1 MLQGETPWVF
11 EATIRV
17 WRKVM
22 NVRTIFLGGASVL
35 LALGLSAAHAQP
47 PEGGMAPGG
56 PPAAQKGAPDGGA
69 AGSPSGGMKEP
80 QGKPSGGPT
89 AAESSPGKDTGKA
102 TGKAEDQT
110 GDDGAGKAAKDDKAG
125 AEKPSTS
132 GAKDTTEKSG
142 TAEKGETKTEGK
154 TGATADTKKDTSG
167 EGGKAAK
174 VDASKVKTHFSQ
186 HKPNVKS
193 VSKTEVSVS
202 VGVALPSAIVLYD
215 LPPDIIVVEGGCPI
229 KYFLWGDD
237 TIVLVDSCTREV
249 VELIAIA

>member
-1 MLQGETPWVF
+1 
-11 EATIRV
+11 
-17 WRKVM
+17 M
-22 NVRTIFLGGASVL
+22 NVRTILLGGASVV
-35 LALGLSAAHAQP
+35 LALGLSAAQAQT

-56 PPAAQKGAPDGGA
+56 PPAAEKGAPDGGA
-69 AGSPSGGMKEP
+69 AGGPSGGMMEP

-89 AAESSPGKDTGKA
+89 ATESSPGKDTGKA
-102 TGKAEDQT
+102 TGKADQM

-125 AEKPSTS
+125 AEKPSTT
-132 GAKDTTEKSG
+132 GAKDTTEKAG

-154 TGATADTKKDTSG
+154 TGATADTKTGTSA
-167 EGGKAAK
+167 EGGKKAK
-174 VDASKVKTHFSQ
+174 VDANKVKTHFSQ
-186 HKPNVKS
+186 HRPNVKS
-193 VSKTEVSVS
+193 VSKTQVSVS

-215 LPPDIIVVEGGCPI
+215 LPPDIIVVEGGCPV

>member
-1 MLQGETPWVF
+1 
-11 EATIRV
+11 
-17 WRKVM
+17 M
-22 NVRTIFLGGASVL
+22 NVRTILLGGAGVV
-35 LALGLSAAHAQP
+35 LALGLSSAQAQT
-47 PEGGMAPGG
+47 PEGMVPGG
-56 PPAAQKGAPDGGA
+56 PPAAEKGVPGGGA
-69 AGSPSGGMKEP
+69 AGDSGGMMEP
-80 QGKPSGGPT
+80 QGKPSDGP
-89 AAESSPGKDTGKA
+89 AATESSPGKDTGKA
-102 TGKAEDQT
+102 AGKSDQM
-110 GDDGAGKAAKDDKAG
+110 GEGEPDKAAKDDKAG
-125 AEKPSTS
+125 AEKPASTT
-132 GAKDTTEKSG
+132 GAKDTTEKAG

-154 TGATADTKKDTSG
+154 TGASTNEGKTGATADTKTDKSAKGG
-167 EGGKAAK
+167 ETAK

>member
-1 MLQGETPWVF
+1 
-11 EATIRV
+11 
-17 WRKVM
+17 M
-22 NVRTIFLGGASVL
+22 NVRTIFLAGASVL
-35 LALGLSAAHAQP
+35 LGLGLSAAQAQT

-56 PPAAQKGAPDGGA
+56 PPAAEKSAPGG
-69 AGSPSGGMKEP
+69 GPSGGMMEP

-89 AAESSPGKDTGKA
+89 ATESSPGKDTGKA
-102 TGKAEDQT
+102 TGKADQM

-125 AEKPSTS
+125 AEKPSTT
-132 GAKDTTEKSG
+132 GAKDTTEKAG

-154 TGATADTKKDTSG
+154 TGATADTKKDTSA

-174 VDASKVKTHFSQ
+174 VDANKVKTHFSQ
-186 HKPNVKS
+186 HRPNVKS

-215 LPPDIIVVEGGCPI
+215 LPLDIIVVEGGCPI

>member
-1 MLQGETPWVF
+1 
-11 EATIRV
+11 
-17 WRKVM
+17 M
-22 NVRTIFLGGASVL
+22 NIKTIFLGGASVV
-35 LALGLSAAHAQP
+35 LALGLSAAQAQT

-56 PPAAQKGAPDGGA
+56 PPAAEKSAPGG
-69 AGSPSGGMKEP
+69 GPSGGMMEP

-89 AAESSPGKDTGKA
+89 ATESSPGKDTGKA
-102 TGKAEDQT
+102 TGKADQM

-125 AEKPSTS
+125 AEKPSTT
-132 GAKDTTEKSG
+132 GAQDTTEKAG
-142 TAEKGETKTEGK
+142 TAERGETKTEGK
-154 TGATADTKKDTSG
+154 TGASSNKGKTSTADTKKDTSA

-174 VDASKVKTHFSQ
+174 VDANKVKTHFSQ
-186 HKPNVKS
+186 HRPNVKS

-237 TIVLVDSCTREV
+237 TIVLVNSCTREI

>member
-1 MLQGETPWVF
+1 
-11 EATIRV
+11 
-17 WRKVM
+17 M
-22 NVRTIFLGGASVL
+22 NVRTIFLGGASVV
-35 LALGLSAAHAQP
+35 LALGLSAAQAQT
-47 PEGGMAPGG
+47 PEGGMAPGA
-56 PPAAQKGAPDGGA
+56 PPAAEKSAPGG
-69 AGSPSGGMKEP
+69 GPSGGMMEP

-89 AAESSPGKDTGKA
+89 ATESSPGKDTGKA
-102 TGKAEDQT
+102 
-110 GDDGAGKAAKDDKAG
+110 AGKADQMGEGEGGKAVKDDKGG
-125 AEKPSTS
+125 AEKPSTT
-132 GAKDTTEKSG
+132 GAKDTTEKAG

-154 TGATADTKKDTSG
+154 TGASTNEGKTGATADTKTDKSAKGG
-167 EGGKAAK
+167 ETAK

-215 LPPDIIVVEGGCPI
+215 LPPDIIVVEGGCPV

>member
-1 MLQGETPWVF
+1 M
-11 EATIRV
+11 
-17 WRKVM
+17 M
-22 NVRTIFLGGASVL
+22 
-35 LALGLSAAHAQP
+35 
-47 PEGGMAPGG
+47 
-56 PPAAQKGAPDGGA
+56 
-69 AGSPSGGMKEP
+69 EP
-80 QGKPSGGPT
+80 QGKPSGGPSAT
-89 AAESSPGKDTGKA
+89 ESSPGKDTGKA
-102 TGKAEDQT
+102 AGKADQI
-110 GDDGAGKAAKDDKAG
+110 GEGEGGKAAKDDKAG
-125 AEKPSTS
+125 AEKPSTT
-132 GAKDTTEKSG
+132 GAKDTTEKAG

-154 TGATADTKKDTSG
+154 TGAATSEGKTGATADTKTDKSA

-174 VDASKVKTHFSQ
+174 VDANKVKTHFSQ
-186 HKPNVKS
+186 HRPNVKS

>member
-1 MLQGETPWVF
+1 VPQGPS
-11 EATIRV
+11 TI
-17 WRKVM
+17 
-22 NVRTIFLGGASVL
+22 S
-35 LALGLSAAHAQP
+35 LSLVD
-47 PEGGMAPGG
+47 
-56 PPAAQKGAPDGGA
+56 DGGTSSGTGRLWVA
-69 AGSPSGGMKEP
+69 AG
-80 QGKPSGGPT
+80 
-89 AAESSPGKDTGKA
+89 KA
-102 TGKAEDQT
+102 DQM

-125 AEKPSTS
+125 AEKPSTT
-132 GAKDTTEKSG
+132 GAKDTSEKAG

-154 TGATADTKKDTSG
+154 TGATADTKKDTSA

-174 VDASKVKTHFSQ
+174 VDANKVKTHFSQ
-186 HKPNVKS
+186 HRPNVKS

-215 LPPDIIVVEGGCPI
+215 LPPDIIVVEGGCPV

>member
-1 MLQGETPWVF
+1 
-11 EATIRV
+11 
-17 WRKVM
+17 M
-22 NVRTIFLGGASVL
+22 NVRTIFLGGASVV
-35 LALGLSAAHAQP
+35 LALGLSAAQAQT

-56 PPAAQKGAPDGGA
+56 PPAAEKGAPGGA
-69 AGSPSGGMKEP
+69 AGGPSGGMMEP

-89 AAESSPGKDTGKA
+89 ATESSPSKDTGKA
-102 TGKAEDQT
+102 TGKADQM
-110 GDDGAGKAAKDDKAG
+110 GEGEGGKAAKDEKAG
-125 AEKPSTS
+125 AEKPSTT
-132 GAKDTTEKSG
+132 GAKDTTEKAG

-154 TGATADTKKDTSG
+154 TGATADTKKNTSA

>member
-11 EATIRV
+11 EDGET
-17 WRKVM
+17 VM
-22 NVRTIFLGGASVL
+22 SVRTILLGGAGVV
-35 LALGLSAAHAQP
+35 LALGLSGAQAQA
-47 PEGGMAPGG
+47 PEGGMAPGA
-56 PPAAQKGAPDGGA
+56 PPAAEKGAPGGGA
-69 AGSPSGGMKEP
+69 AGGPSGGMMEP

-89 AAESSPGKDTGKA
+89 ATESSPGKDTGKA
-102 TGKAEDQT
+102 AGKSDQM
-110 GDDGAGKAAKDDKAG
+110 GEGEADKAAKDKAG
-125 AEKPSTS
+125 AEKPAATT
-132 GAKDTTEKSG
+132 GAKDTTEKAG

-154 TGATADTKKDTSG
+154 TGATADTKTDKSA

-215 LPPDIIVVEGGCPI
+215 LPPDIVVVEGGCPI

-237 TIVLVDSCTREV
+237 TVVLVDSCTREV
-249 VELIAIA
+249 VELIVIA